1 MRVLLISDGQGAA
14 AELEQAIIEQ
24 GHQLVGMATFR
35 RGFVQ
40 HLAGLAID
48 LIIMDVEH
56 VSAAMLR
63 ELRLPSIPVVI
74 FAARQGD
81 VASSEVIG
89 AGVSAYVVDG
99 FKKERLAAV
108 IELALA
114 RFNQIGRLQ
123 AELSSARQA
132 LEERKDIDRAK
143 GIIMKQKG
151 CGEEEAYQALRK
163 TAMDQNRRIGEVA
176 KNIVTLA
183 GLLG

>member
-1 MRVLLISDGQGAA
+1 MRVFLISDGQGAA
-14 AELEQAIIEQ
+14 AELEQAIIAQ

-40 HLAGLAID
+40 HLTGFSID
-48 LIIMDVEH
+48 LIIMDLASVT
-56 VSAAMLR
+56 AAMLK
-63 ELRLPSIPVVI
+63 ELHLPAMPVVI
-74 FAARQGD
+74 FAAQQGD
-81 VASSEVIG
+81 IGSGAVIDS
-89 AGVSAYVVDG
+89 GVSAYVVNG

-114 RFNQIGRLQ
+114 RFKQIERLQ
-123 AELSSARQA
+123 TELSRARQA

-143 GIIMKQKG
+143 GIIMRQKG
-151 CGEEEAYQALRK
+151 CNEEEAYQALRK

-176 KNIVTLA
+176 KNIVSLA